1 MSVPEIPG
9 YRLVRE
15 LGRGG
20 MATVYLAIQ
29 EKFDREVAIKIMDR
43 ELLHDETFS
52 KRFQRESQIVAK
64 LNHPHIIQVYDVGL
78 VDENHYLSMELITGG
93 ELNDR
98 LDSGLEVRE
107 AFRIIREIARALD
120 FAHSKGFIHRDIKPE
135 NILFRE
141 EGSAVLSDFGIPIE
155 PAYANAIAFVIMVL
169 VLLVRPT
176 GIAGEG
182 VS

>member
-64 LNHPHIIQVYDVGL
+64 LNHPHIIQVWTTSASSTRTTTCRW
-78 VDENHYLSMELITGG
+78 NSSPAATA
-93 ELNDR
+93 NDR
-98 LDSGLEVRE
+98 LES
-107 AFRIIREIARALD
+107 
-120 FAHSKGFIHRDIKPE
+120 
-135 NILFRE
+135 
-141 EGSAVLSDFGIPIE
+141 
-155 PAYANAIAFVIMVL
+155 
-169 VLLVRPT
+169 RP
-176 GIAGEG
+176 
-182 VS
+182 SR